1 MAYDERYE
9 NGNSMR
15 QKDLVLA
22 TNEFCFLQN
31 KTNGQIKTYSGPIM
45 LTISQQESL
54 VVFDAKSKQFKEVS
68 NFDQAK
74 QLFVSAPE
82 NWYVILKNPAPGDK
96 YPEQG
101 KAVLSPDLEIGR
113 KINLRGPINFSLFP
127 GQMYKV
133 IRGHA
138 LRSNQYLLARV
149 YEAEAASKS
158 EGEMRDA
165 EGNVIKKNNATYV
178 NGQIL
183 VIKGTEV
190 SFYIPPTGIEV
201 IPVNND
207 DKKGY
212 VREAVTLERLE
223 YCILKDEDGNKR
235 YVHGPEVVFPKPTE
249 TFVTSPKGG
258 YIFRAIE
265 LSPISGIYVKVI
277 AEYKDTDKEGNEVVH
292 PIGEEMFITGKDTMI
307 YYPRPE
313 HAIINYDGKMMH
325 HAIAIPEGEGRY
337 IMNRLNGKINT
348 IKGPAMYLPDP
359 RTEVVVKRKLTETQC
374 HLWYPGNRVVLE
386 YNVGLT
392 EKAVEKG
399 AAILNSID
407 SLTAYCTATS
417 SASTL
422 ANLEAKANISRGTS
436 YTKPRTVTL
445 DTKLD
450 GVVSIDVW
458 TGYAVNV
465 ISKSGERKVVCGPQ
479 TVLLDYDQDLERLEL
494 STGRPK
500 TTDSLIKTVYL
511 RHENN
516 KVSDLINVE
525 TKDFVRATVK
535 VSYCV
540 DFDKEH
546 MDKWFAVDNYVKYL
560 TDRVRSL
567 LKRAAKEYTIYDF
580 YQNYS
585 DIVRSVTLGLPYK
598 TDKCVKNDSDVADN
612 KHRGHR
618 FFPENGMFIHDVE
631 VLSIDV
637 QRDVESLILDKQTD
651 MIRQV
656 LELADAQREAE
667 IAEALSIAEKKKQE
681 LRTQELLNKME
692 LQKKEAET
700 KLAIQAEIN
709 RKQEAED
716 LAKKKAESDLQPM
729 IDAIAAAGI
738 KRKNA
743 EHTAQI
749 ERMNAENKAAQ
760 DHAKAMADIETAQ
773 QAAYAETVK
782 SIMESISPDLIAA
795 MEMNGQCDVMA
806 TLAKYMSPYAIANG
820 ESVAETTQKLVN
832 GLPFDLKE
840 IMSKFKMD

>member
-1 MAYDERYE
+1 MAYE
-9 NGNSMR
+9 NYDNNGMR
-15 QKDLVLA
+15 QSKDLVLA
-22 TNEFCFLQN
+22 PNEFCFIQN
-31 KTNGQIKTYSGPIM
+31 KTSGAIKTYTGPTTS
-45 LTISQQESL
+45 TISQQEAL
-54 VVFDAKSKQFKEVS
+54 VIFDTRTKQFKEVS
-68 NFDQAK
+68 NFEDAK
-74 QLFVSAPE
+74 QLFISAPE
-82 NWYVILKNPAPGDK
+82 NWYVILKNPTESNTH
-96 YPEQG
+96 PEAAKG
-101 KAVLSPDLEIGR
+101 VPSPDLQVGR
-113 KINLRGPINFSLFP
+113 KVNVRGPVSFSLFP
-127 GQMYKV
+127 GQMAKV

-149 YEAEAASKS
+149 YEAEAASVNK
-158 EGEMRDA
+158 GEMLDA
-165 EGNVIKKNNATYV
+165 EGKVIEKTNSTYV

-201 IPVNND
+201 IPVDND
-207 DKKGY
+207 DAKGY

-258 YIFRAIE
+258 FIFRAIE

-277 AEYKDTDKEGNEVVH
+277 AEYEDDDEAKTVH

-313 HAIINYDGKMMH
+313 HAIINYDGKLTH

-337 IMNRLNGKINT
+337 ILNRLTGEIKT
-348 IKGPAMYLPDP
+348 VKGPAMYLPDP
-359 RTEVVVKRKLTETQC
+359 RTEVVVKRKLTRSQC
-374 HLWYPGNRVVLE
+374 DLWYPGNQTVLE
-386 YNVGLT
+386 YNDCLT
-392 EKAVEKG
+392 EKYVEKITAT
-399 AAILNSID
+399 AACID
-407 SLTAYCTATS
+407 SLTAYCTAS
-417 SASTL
+417 SSTSTL

-479 TVLLDYDQDLERLEL
+479 TVLLDYDQDLERLEF
-494 STGRPK
+494 STGKPK
-500 TTDSLIKTVYL
+500 TTDRLVKTVYL

-516 KVSDLINVE
+516 KISDVINLE
-525 TKDFVRATVK
+525 TKDFVRASVK

-560 TDRVRSL
+560 CDRVRSL
-567 LKRAAKEYTIYDF
+567 LKRAAKNYTIYEF

-585 DIVRSVTLGLPYK
+585 DIVRNVALGINPEAE
-598 TDKCVKNDSDVADN
+598 TTSDS
-612 KHRGHR
+612 KHANHR
-618 FFPENGMFIHDVE
+618 FFPENGMFINDVE
-631 VLSIDV
+631 VLGIDV
-637 QRDVESLILDKQTD
+637 QRDVENLILEKQTD

-667 IAEALSIAEKKKQE
+667 IAEALSVAEQAKQE
-681 LRTQELLNKME
+681 LRTKELVNKME

-700 KLAIQAEIN
+700 KLEIQAEIN
-709 RKQEAED
+709 RRQEAED
-716 LAKKKAESDLQPM
+716 KAKKQAEVDMQKMLDVISDAGRMREKAKHD
-729 IDAIAAAGI
+729 DAM
-738 KRKNA
+738 
-743 EHTAQI
+743 
-749 ERMNAENKAAQ
+749 ERLAAENRAAEEHQ
-760 DHAKAMADIETAQ
+760 RALADIEAAKQ
-773 QAAYAETVK
+773 RAYADTVK
-782 SIMESISPDLIAA
+782 EMMEAITPDLVAALEVGGRCDLMAA
-795 MEMNGQCDVMA
+795 MTEH
-806 TLAKYMSPYAIANG
+806 MSPYALANG
-820 ESVAETTQKLVN
+820 ESVVDTTQKLLN
-832 GLPFDLKE
+832 GLPFDVKE
-840 IMSKFKMD
+840 IVGKLNNRD